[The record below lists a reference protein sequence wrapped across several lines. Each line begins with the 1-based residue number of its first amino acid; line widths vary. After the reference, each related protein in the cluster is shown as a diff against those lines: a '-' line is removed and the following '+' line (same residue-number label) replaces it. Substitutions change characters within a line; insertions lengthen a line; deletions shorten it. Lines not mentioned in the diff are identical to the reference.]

1 MPIPRAHIRSV
12 LDAYLNEHP
21 EEKEDL
27 AVVLTLLEDGADL
40 TSRKEFRGHATA
52 GAVLVDPHGRV
63 LHIHHRALDKW
74 LLPGGH
80 LEECDDSLQDAALRE
95 LTEETSIQADSV
107 AVARI
112 LPVHI
117 DIHPIPANDARGE
130 PDHQHI
136 DFRFVF
142 RTTAGDVSLQEEE
155 VTDFAWR
162 EIDEISDDTLRRRV
176 RAILA
181 PR

>member
-1 MPIPRAHIRSV
+1 MPIKRAHIRSV

-21 EEKEDL
+21 SEKGDL
-27 AVVLTLLEDGADL
+27 AVALSLLADGADL
-40 TSRKEFRGHATA
+40 TSRKEFQGHATA
-52 GAVLVDPHGRV
+52 GAVLVNPHGQV

-80 LEECDDSLQDAALRE
+80 LEEIDDSLQDAALRE
-95 LTEETSIQADSV
+95 LTEETGIRAGSV
-107 AVARI
+107 AMARI

-117 DIHPIPANDARGE
+117 DVHPVPANDAKGE
-130 PDHQHI
+130 PAHLHI
-136 DFRFVF
+136 DFRFCF
-142 RTTAGDVSLQEEE
+142 RTMAQDVALQEEE

-162 EIDEISDDTLRRRV
+162 EIDEITDDTLQQQV
-176 RAILA
+176 RAVLA